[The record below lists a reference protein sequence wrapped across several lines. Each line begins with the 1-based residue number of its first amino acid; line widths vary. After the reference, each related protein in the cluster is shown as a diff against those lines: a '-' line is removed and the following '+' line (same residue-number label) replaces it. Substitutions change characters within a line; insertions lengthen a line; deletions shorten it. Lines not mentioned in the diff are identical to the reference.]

1 MDTPDLMTL
10 ELAAAVAGVS
20 LATLRRHIA
29 RGRVRA
35 FRRAGR
41 VLVVAEDVS
50 QLRTP
55 VAITPGASGRRGG

>member
-10 ELAAAVAGVS
+10 ELAAALAGVS

-35 FRRAGR
+35 YRRAGR
-41 VLVVAEDVS
+41 VLVAAEDVS
-50 QLRTP
+50 RLTTP
-55 VAITPGASGRRGG
+55 VPLMPLRNAPG